1 MAYTVALPVL
11 LAMLTCVGATPF
23 SPALAQPATQIAPIR
38 SAALLAILDE
48 HDAWTQREEPVGTS
62 MRGNDAYAGLL
73 SDESPASTQ
82 RRTRE
87 LQGRLDRLRSIDRAA
102 LSEQDAL
109 DAALLDYEISLTL
122 ERGTLHPEQTPIDAM
137 SGPHIWLPQ
146 MADRLPLRTRVQ
158 IEGYVQRLEAIP
170 TQLEQ
175 IKQQMQLGVKA
186 GRVPPKVLLRRS
198 VVQAREQASEEIRT
212 DAAKSPFFKPYLT
225 REDDELAARA
235 KQAIADGIVP
245 AFAAFADFLER
256 EYIPACR
263 ESVGIS
269 QGVDGL
275 RAYEVALKSHTTTS
289 LTPQQIHDI
298 GLREVASL
306 RTEMLATIRET
317 DFDETLGKGLSD
329 EQLFK
334 SFIEHHRNLDNS
346 YWQDGES
353 MMRDYR
359 ELCKRI
365 DPELPRLFGT
375 MPRNPYGVRE
385 IPRFAAKTSP
395 VAYYYSGSARAGTPG
410 YFMVNT
416 TNLRQRPKYAMVS
429 LTIHEAVPGHH
440 FQIALADELEGVHPF
455 RTQLGYTAFVEGWGL
470 YSERLGLE
478 MAGGNIGNAL
488 TPATLAPNQRGLY
501 ANPMD
506 NAGRLSDELWRAC
519 RLVVDTGLHAFNWP
533 REKAIAYLLENTAIT
548 ELDAASE
555 VDRYIGWPGQACAYK
570 IGQLKILELR
580 QRAQTQLGEKFDV
593 RRFHDTILLGGSLPL
608 PVLEERVNRWLAS
621 Q

>member
-1 MAYTVALPVL
+1 MIYAYLPLALEGVGVPL
-11 LAMLTCVGATPF
+11 KEIPSLAGLSTAGLFIIGAPQV
-23 SPALAQPATQIAPIR
+23 PIWLALAELRSRRLVVVRSGIIAL
-38 SAALLAILDE
+38 AALVAF
-48 HDAWTQREEPVGTS
+48 
-62 MRGNDAYAGLL
+62 
-73 SDESPASTQ
+73 
-82 RRTRE
+82 
-87 LQGRLDRLRSIDRAA
+87 A
-102 LSEQDAL
+102 L
-109 DAALLDYEISLTL
+109 
-122 ERGTLHPEQTPIDAM
+122 
-137 SGPHIWLPQ
+137 
-146 MADRLPLRTRVQ
+146 
-158 IEGYVQRLEAIP
+158 
-170 TQLEQ
+170 
-175 IKQQMQLGVKA
+175 
-186 GRVPPKVLLRRS
+186 
-198 VVQAREQASEEIRT
+198 AREAWQLVAGT
-212 DAAKSPFFKPYLT
+212 
-225 REDDELAARA
+225 
-235 KQAIADGIVP
+235 IALG
-245 AFAAFADFLER
+245 FWL
-256 EYIPACR
+256 
-263 ESVGIS
+263 GNT
-269 QGVDGL
+269 GV
-275 RAYEVALKSHTTTS
+275 
-289 LTPQQIHDI
+289 
-298 GLREVASL
+298 
-306 RTEMLATIRET
+306 MLATIRET

>member
-1 MAYTVALPVL
+1 
-11 LAMLTCVGATPF
+11 
-23 SPALAQPATQIAPIR
+23 
-38 SAALLAILDE
+38 
-48 HDAWTQREEPVGTS
+48 
-62 MRGNDAYAGLL
+62 
-73 SDESPASTQ
+73 
-82 RRTRE
+82 
-87 LQGRLDRLRSIDRAA
+87 
-102 LSEQDAL
+102 
-109 DAALLDYEISLTL
+109 
-122 ERGTLHPEQTPIDAM
+122 
-137 SGPHIWLPQ
+137 
-146 MADRLPLRTRVQ
+146 
-158 IEGYVQRLEAIP
+158 
-170 TQLEQ
+170 
-175 IKQQMQLGVKA
+175 
-186 GRVPPKVLLRRS
+186 
-198 VVQAREQASEEIRT
+198 
-212 DAAKSPFFKPYLT
+212 
-225 REDDELAARA
+225 
-235 KQAIADGIVP
+235 
-245 AFAAFADFLER
+245 
-256 EYIPACR
+256 
-263 ESVGIS
+263 
-269 QGVDGL
+269 
-275 RAYEVALKSHTTTS
+275 
-289 LTPQQIHDI
+289 
-298 GLREVASL
+298 
-306 RTEMLATIRET
+306 
-317 DFDETLGKGLSD
+317 
-329 EQLFK
+329 
-334 SFIEHHRNLDNS
+334 
-346 YWQDGES
+346 
-353 MMRDYR
+353 MRD
-359 ELCKRI
+359 
-365 DPELPRLFGT
+365 
-375 MPRNPYGVRE
+375 